1 MSDLRI
7 ARVTAIPLRLDV
19 PAAPYNTDDAGTRIH
34 WAGRRSRQTPA
45 RPTPMLEYVLARVET
60 EDGHV
65 GVGEATVDIGFF
77 GETLEQAQAAIDDY
91 LGPQLVGRDPFDR
104 EHLMWLIDFRGNSTA
119 KSAIDMALHDLVGR
133 VVGAPVADLLGGRHR
148 DRVQVAIEIAGG
160 SPEGMAGRCVEL
172 VGLGVRAFKPKI
184 GGDPGRDAERLVA
197 IREAVGPD
205 VVLRADANQGFSPK
219 QAIELCRLAER
230 EGVDLELLEQP
241 VAAWDHSGMAFVRR
255 SVDTLIEADESCY
268 SLHDALAL
276 VRAEACDVLNVK
288 LGKAGGLVAAKKIA
302 AVAEAAGL
310 GCVLGTAFAVGPELA
325 AKLHLAASIPIAVDA
340 VEFTELS
347 LHPTVLAPPYDSLFG
362 LPLEDGCLPVPT
374 GPGLGVELDPA
385 AVERYAYVAGG
396 A

>member
-7 ARVTAIPLRLDV
+7 ARVTATPIRLDV

-34 WAGRRSRQTPA
+34 WGGRRSRTTPV

-60 EDGHV
+60 EDGRF

-77 GETLEQAQAAIDDY
+77 GETLEQTQAAIEDY
-91 LGPQLVGRDPFDR
+91 LGPQLVGKDPFDR
-104 EHLMWLIDFRGNSTA
+104 ERLMWLIDFRGNTTA
-119 KSAIDMALHDLVGR
+119 KSAIDMALHDLAGR
-133 VVGAPVADLLGGRHR
+133 VAGVPVADLIGGRNR
-148 DRVQVAIEIAGG
+148 ERVQVAIEVAGG
-160 SPEGMAGRCVEL
+160 SPEGMAQRCVEL
-172 VGLGVRAFKPKI
+172 VALGVRAFKPKI
-184 GGDPGRDAERLVA
+184 GGDPRRDAERLVA
-197 IREAVGPD
+197 IRAACGPD
-205 VVLRADANQGFSPK
+205 VTLRADANQGYSPK
-219 QAIELCRLAER
+219 EAIELCRLAER

-241 VAAWDHSGMAFVRR
+241 VAAWDHEGMAHVRR

-276 VRAEACDVLNVK
+276 VRAQACDVLNVK
-288 LGKAGGLVAAKKIA
+288 LGKAGGLLAAKKIA
-302 AVAEAAGL
+302 AVAEAAGV
-310 GCVLGTAFAVGPELA
+310 GCVLGTAFGVGPELA

-347 LHPTVLAPPYDSLFG
+347 LHGTVLAPPYDAAFA

-385 AVERYAYVAGG
+385 AVARYERRGR
-396 A
+396 